1 MGVLGEAS
9 LFTRFFLAA
18 FDSICVGEMV
28 AAGADMMAESLCGGI
43 ERPVA
48 RPTAIN
54 QASV

>member
-9 LFTRFFLAA
+9 LFARFFFAA

-43 ERPVA
+43 ERPVV
-48 RPTAIN
+48 AIN